1 MKIKVTCLSLN
12 TDKCIKAG
20 VRTSSCS
27 PKMLKQPRALTAL
40 QKIGWEIYSKKWI
53 QEKKEGKFLSLR
65 IRRTLEKKKWLLYTK
80 TKKNNG

>member
-1 MKIKVTCLSLN
+1 
-12 TDKCIKAG
+12 
-20 VRTSSCS
+20 
-27 PKMLKQPRALTAL
+27 MLKQPRALTAL